1 MAYKGFDPP
10 DSSPDMN
17 LTISQP
23 RGHLPYTVFVPT
35 GLQGLQVDF
44 EHVVLDS
51 NTCYLYSIILSLS
64 AGAVG
69 LSNRPKPANLSA

>member
-1 MAYKGFDPP
+1 MGTGFRTDQ
-10 DSSPDMN
+10 
-17 LTISQP
+17 T
-23 RGHLPYTVFVPT
+23 RGHLPYMVFVPT

-44 EHVVLDS
+44 EHAVLDS